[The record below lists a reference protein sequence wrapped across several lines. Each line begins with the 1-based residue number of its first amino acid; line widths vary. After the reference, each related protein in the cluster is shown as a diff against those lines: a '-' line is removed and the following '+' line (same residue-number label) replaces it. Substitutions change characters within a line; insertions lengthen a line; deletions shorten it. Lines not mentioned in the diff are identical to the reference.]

1 MAEAIVHIMMNEGC
15 DDLFPKKNYKSDVG
29 FDLFAAEDVTLNYN
43 EVKAVSVGFKMEME
57 NGWEAQIRS
66 RSGNALKAGLM
77 VVNSPGTIDCVTK
90 NAKILTVSG
99 KEITAEEIFNRNSK
113 TPIISFNEA
122 SLSFEEDIITDCWIV
137 NNKKLLKLDCGETSV
152 IVPEEKEIFT
162 SRGWIQAKYLNEND
176 EILYYKQ

>member
-57 NGWEAQIRS
+57 NGWEAQIRP

-77 VVNSPGTIDCVTK
+77 VVNSPGTIDPSYRNIVMVILK
-90 NAKILTVSG
+90 NTGVNSPAISEFKPINIKRGDKIAQMVI
-99 KEITAEEIFNRNSK
+99 KEVPQVLLIPSK
-113 TPIISFNEA
+113 
-122 SLSFEEDIITDCWIV
+122 SLSSSDRGEKGFGSSGTV
-137 NNKKLLKLDCGETSV
+137 NV
-152 IVPEEKEIFT
+152 
-162 SRGWIQAKYLNEND
+162 
-176 EILYYKQ
+176 